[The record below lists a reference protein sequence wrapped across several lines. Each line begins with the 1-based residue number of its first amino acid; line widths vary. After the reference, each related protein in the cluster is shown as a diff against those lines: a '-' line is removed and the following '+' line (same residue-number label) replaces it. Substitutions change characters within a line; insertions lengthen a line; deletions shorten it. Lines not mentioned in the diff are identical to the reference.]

1 MPPASAASLFDRL
14 PGALPDEAR
23 LYLRPLGLASGPA
36 ADRLIEC
43 AAARRLAGGPL
54 AFTALEL
61 ILRWPGAC
69 HRATAP
75 LAAVDSWADR
85 APPILRQRLAVLDD
99 RLTANRLMPSA
110 PRLMGIVNVTPD
122 SFSDGGLTLAADDAV
137 AHALALAQAGA
148 DIIDIGGES
157 TRPGAAA
164 VAPEVESARVAP
176 VLARLAAMRPALG
189 GALLSIDTRHAA
201 VMRLALAAGVDIIN
215 DVSALTHDPDSLAVA
230 AASRASIVLMH
241 MAGVPAT
248 MNRAPAY
255 DDVALDVFDH
265 LEARITS
272 CVAAGIAPERLI
284 VDPGIGFG
292 KRGAENLAILR
303 SLALF
308 HGLGRPLLLG
318 LSRKG
323 LGDDHHHRVAPRERL
338 PASLAAAMHALNQG
352 AQLLR
357 VHEVAETRQA
367 VELWRRL
374 CQPGSG

>member
-1 MPPASAASLFDRL
+1 MPPAPAASLFDRL

-36 ADRLIEC
+36 ADRLIDSG
-43 AAARRLAGGPL
+43 AARRLAGGPL

-61 ILRWPGAC
+61 ILRWPGAW
-69 HRATAP
+69 HRAAAP
-75 LAAVDSWADR
+75 LAAVDGWAAQAPRGLRERMAVLGEHLTADR
-85 APPILRQRLAVLDD
+85 GAPA
-99 RLTANRLMPSA
+99 A

-164 VAPEVESARVAP
+164 VTPAVESERVAP

-189 GALLSIDTRHAA
+189 GAPLSIDTRHAA
-201 VMRLALAAGVDIIN
+201 VMRLALDAGVDVIN

-248 MNRAPAY
+248 MNLAPAY

-265 LEARITS
+265 LEARIAA

-303 SLALF
+303 SLTLF

-323 LGDDHHHRVAPRERL
+323 LGDEHHHRFAPHERL
-338 PASLAAAMHALNQG
+338 PASLAAAMHALDHG
-352 AQLLR
+352 VQLLR

-374 CQPGSG
+374 HPPGG

>member
-1 MPPASAASLFDRL
+1 MPPALAASLFDRL
-14 PGALPDEAR
+14 PSALPDEAR
-23 LYLRPLGLASGPA
+23 LYLRPLGLSSGPA
-36 ADRLIEC
+36 ANRLVESG
-43 AAARRLAGGPL
+43 AARRLAGGPL

-69 HRATAP
+69 HRTAAP
-75 LAAVDSWADR
+75 LAAVDSWAAR
-85 APPILRQRLAVLDD
+85 APSALQERIAVLGD
-99 RLTANRLMPSA
+99 RLTADRGAPAA

-122 SFSDGGLTLAADDAV
+122 SFSDGGLALAVDDAV

-157 TRPGAAA
+157 TRPGAAPVTPA
-164 VAPEVESARVAP
+164 VESGRVAP

-201 VMRLALAAGVDIIN
+201 VMRLASEAGVEIIN

-241 MAGVPAT
+241 MPGVPAT
-248 MNRAPAY
+248 MNRAPVY

-265 LEARITS
+265 LEARIAA

-292 KRGAENLAILR
+292 KRGAENLAIL
-303 SLALF
+303 
-308 HGLGRPLLLG
+308 PLLLG

-323 LGDDHHHRVAPRERL
+323 LGDDHHHRYTPRQRL
-338 PASLAAAMHALNQG
+338 PASLAAAMHALDQG

-374 CQPGSG
+374 HPSGG